1 MGSHSVFRPITPPP
15 IIAIEVT
22 TLIMGHIMA
31 IHTTGLIGITITTG
45 IDVHIGITVTNHRKD
60 TLSVSLREYLHTC
73 CALLT

>member
-1 MGSHSVFRPITPPP
+1 
-15 IIAIEVT
+15 
-22 TLIMGHIMA
+22 MGHIMA

-60 TLSVSLREYLHTC
+60 TLSVSLREYLPTC